1 MVSMDVKIPWWSPQI
16 GPNELGLVSEVLAS
30 GYINEGAFVERF
42 ERRIADLIGA
52 KHAVATTSGT
62 VALYLSLVASE
73 IGPGDE
79 VIVPDITFIA
89 TANAV
94 RLAGATPV
102 LVDVDPRTCNI
113 DPAAVERAITPRTKA
128 VIPVHVSGRGAA
140 MEAVVA
146 LAERQHLVV
155 VEDA

>member
-1 MVSMDVKIPWWSPQI
+1 MPTEAEIPWWSPQI

-62 VALYLSLVASE
+62 VALYLSLAASD

-79 VIVPDITFIA
+79 GSAPAVRFIA
-89 TANAV
+89 AANAV

-102 LVDVDPRTCNI
+102 LVDVDPLTCNI
-113 DPAAVERAITPRTKA
+113 
-128 VIPVHVSGRGAA
+128 
-140 MEAVVA
+140 
-146 LAERQHLVV
+146 
-155 VEDA
+155 